1 MKVYLLNALITPF
14 TARDEILT
22 VFAMQKITKDRYEEI
37 LRQILEKNI
46 KIVSAIGFH
55 DTVKFLKETLSPDL
69 AELVRYNRDPVFL
82 EAGDMALVF
91 RIAERG
97 KALKEWKISDI
108 RRMHKAKKTEFFL
121 LSRIYAPEVIFDPVR
136 LMAAGRGK

>member
-14 TARDEILT
+14 KSGNEKLT
-22 VFAMQKITKDRYEEI
+22 VFAMQKITKGRYEEI
-37 LRQILEKNI
+37 LRQLLEKKI

-55 DTVKFLKETLSPDL
+55 DTVKFLQETLSPDL
-69 AELVRYNRDPVFL
+69 AGLVRYNREPVYL

-97 KALKEWKISDI
+97 EALKEWNINGEN
-108 RRMHKAKKTEFFL
+108 A
-121 LSRIYAPEVIFDPVR
+121 VIAVER
-136 LMAAGRGK
+136 V